1 MAGALDGVKILGFTH
16 FAQGPFALQLLG
28 DLGAEVINIERQ
40 GTGDFNRHFQQLD
53 NLGGEGV
60 FFLAMNRNKRSM
72 SLNLKAPESREIVEK
87 LIAESD
93 VIMTNYRAG
102 ALDRLGFGF
111 EEAKKINPKIVF
123 CEALGYGSS
132 GPYASLPG
140 QDLLAQALSGLTT
153 MIGPDEDGRPVAGGI
168 YEVDVYGSLMLVIGM
183 LSALY
188 YAKQTG
194 IGQKVS
200 VDLLSSGVHMQSQEL
215 ACYLNSGKVP
225 QRPHNHSGHVLQAS
239 PYGVYKTGD
248 GWMVLSTNAG
258 DNPTQLGELIGSS
271 EVAPLMKDNEAKMVN
286 RDQLHTI
293 IENRLVLDTTEHWI
307 EKFRA
312 VGIWC
317 AKVNTYEDLPK
328 DPQILHNGIIKEID
342 HPVAGKFKA
351 IGTPIEFSATPP
363 TIRRT
368 PPALGEHNE
377 EILRELGF
385 GEKDI
390 ERFKNAGIF

>member
-16 FAQGPFALQLLG
+16 FAQGPFALQMLG

-215 ACYLNSGKVP
+215 AYYLNSGKVP

-351 IGTPIEFSATPP
+351 IGTPIEFSETPP

>member
-215 ACYLNSGKVP
+215 AYYLNSGKVP

-286 RDQLHTI
+286 RDQLHSI

>member
-28 DLGAEVINIERQ
+28 DLGAEVTNIERQ

-215 ACYLNSGKVP
+215 AYYLNSGKVP

>member
-188 YAKQTG
+188 YARQTG

-215 ACYLNSGKVP
+215 AYYLNSGKVP

-258 DNPTQLGELIGSS
+258 DNPAQLGELIGSS

-328 DPQILHNGIIKEID
+328 DPQILHNGIIKEIE

-351 IGTPIEFSATPP
+351 IGTPIEFSETPP

-368 PPALGEHNE
+368 PPALGEHND

>member
-188 YAKQTG
+188 YARQTG

-215 ACYLNSGKVP
+215 AYYLNSGKVP

-258 DNPTQLGELIGSS
+258 DNPAQLGELIGSS

>member
-16 FAQGPFALQLLG
+16 FAQGPFALQMLG

-40 GTGDFNRHFQQLD
+40 GSGDFNRHFQQLD

-87 LIAESD
+87 LIAQSD

-111 EEAKKINPKIVF
+111 EQARKINPRIVF

-153 MIGPDEDGRPVAGGI
+153 MIGPDENGRPVAGGI

-215 ACYLNSGKVP
+215 AYFLNSGKVP
-225 QRPHNHSGHVLQAS
+225 QRAHNHSGHVLQAS
-239 PYGVYKTGD
+239 PYGIYKTGD

-258 DNPTQLGELIGSS
+258 DNPAMLGELIGSD
-271 EVAPLMKDNEAKMVN
+271 EVVPLMTDNEAKMAN

-293 IENRLVLDTTEHWI
+293 IENRLVLHPTAYWI

-317 AKVNTYEDLPK
+317 AKVNSYEDLPK
-328 DPQILHNGIIKEID
+328 DPQIIHNGIIKEID

-351 IGTPIEFSATPP
+351 IGTPIEFSETPP

-368 PPALGEHNE
+368 PPALGEHND
-377 EILRELGF
+377 EILQELGF
-385 GEKDI
+385 CDADI
-390 ERFKNAGIF
+390 ERFHLAGIF

>member
-72 SLNLKAPESREIVEK
+72 SLNLKAPQSREIVEK

-215 ACYLNSGKVP
+215 AYYLNSGKVP

-258 DNPTQLGELIGSS
+258 DNPAQLGELIGSS

>member
-16 FAQGPFALQLLG
+16 FAQGPFALQMLG

-40 GTGDFNRHFQQLD
+40 GSGDFNRHFQQLD

-87 LIAESD
+87 LIAQSD

-111 EEAKKINPKIVF
+111 EQARKINPRIVF

-153 MIGPDEDGRPVAGGI
+153 MIGPDENGRPVAGGI

-215 ACYLNSGKVP
+215 AYFLNSGKVP
-225 QRPHNHSGHVLQAS
+225 QRAHNHSGHVLQAS
-239 PYGVYKTGD
+239 PYGIYKTGD

-258 DNPTQLGELIGSS
+258 DNPAMLGELIGSD
-271 EVAPLMKDNEAKMVN
+271 EVVPLMTDNEAKMAN

-293 IENRLVLDTTEHWI
+293 IENRLVLHPTAYWI

-317 AKVNTYEDLPK
+317 AKVNSYEDLPK
-328 DPQILHNGIIKEID
+328 DPQIIHNGIIKEID

-351 IGTPIEFSATPP
+351 IGTPIEFSETPP

-368 PPALGEHNE
+368 PPALGEHND
-377 EILRELGF
+377 EILQELGF
-385 GEKDI
+385 CDADI
-390 ERFKNAGIF
+390 ERFRLAGIF

>member
-16 FAQGPFALQLLG
+16 FAQGPFALQMLG

-40 GTGDFNRHFQQLD
+40 GSGDFNRHFQQLD

-60 FFLAMNRNKRSM
+60 FFRAMNRNKRSM

-87 LIAESD
+87 LIAQSD

-111 EEAKKINPKIVF
+111 EQARKINPRIVF

-153 MIGPDEDGRPVAGGI
+153 MIGPDENGRPVAGGI

-215 ACYLNSGKVP
+215 AYFLNSGKVP
-225 QRPHNHSGHVLQAS
+225 QRAHNHSGHVLQAS
-239 PYGVYKTGD
+239 PYGLYKTGD

-258 DNPTQLGELIGSS
+258 DNPAMLGELIGSD
-271 EVAPLMKDNEAKMVN
+271 EVVPLMTDNEAKMAN

-293 IENRLVLDTTEHWI
+293 IENRLVLHPTAYWI

-317 AKVNTYEDLPK
+317 AKVNSYEDLPK
-328 DPQILHNGIIKEID
+328 DPQIIHNGIIKEID

-351 IGTPIEFSATPP
+351 IGTPIEFSETPP

-368 PPALGEHNE
+368 PPALGEHND
-377 EILRELGF
+377 EILQELGF
-385 GEKDI
+385 CDADI
-390 ERFKNAGIF
+390 ERFRLAGIF

>member
-215 ACYLNSGKVP
+215 AYYLNSGKVP

-312 VGIWC
+312 AGIWC

>member
-215 ACYLNSGKVP
+215 AYYLNSGKVP

-342 HPVAGKFKA
+342 HPVAGTFKA
-351 IGTPIEFSATPP
+351 IGTPIEFSETPP

-377 EILRELGF
+377 EILRELGY
-385 GEKDI
+385 GQADI

>member
-215 ACYLNSGKVP
+215 AYYLNSGKVP

-258 DNPTQLGELIGSS
+258 DNPTQLGELLGSS

>member
-40 GTGDFNRHFQQLD
+40 GSGDFNRHFQQLD

-87 LIAESD
+87 LIAQSD

-111 EEAKKINPKIVF
+111 EQARKINPRIVF

-194 IGQKVS
+194 VGQKVS

-215 ACYLNSGKVP
+215 AYFLNSGKVP
-225 QRPHNHSGHVLQAS
+225 QRAHNHSGHVLQAS
-239 PYGVYKTGD
+239 PYGVYKTED

-258 DNPTQLGELIGSS
+258 DNPTTLGELIGSD
-271 EVAPLMKDNEAKMVN
+271 EVAPLMTDNEAKMVN

-293 IENRLVLDTTEHWI
+293 IENRLVLHPTEYWI

-317 AKVNTYEDLPK
+317 AKVNSYEDLPK
-328 DPQILHNGIIKEID
+328 DPQIIHNGIIKEID
-342 HPVAGKFKA
+342 HPIAGKFKA
-351 IGTPIEFSATPP
+351 VGTPIEFSETPP

-368 PPALGEHNE
+368 PPALGEHND
-377 EILRELGF
+377 EILQELGF
-385 GEKDI
+385 SDADI
-390 ERFKNAGIF
+390 ERFRQAGIF

>member
-60 FFLAMNRNKRSM
+60 FFLAKTRNKRSM

-215 ACYLNSGKVP
+215 AYYLNSGKVP

>member
-1 MAGALDGVKILGFTH
+1 M
-16 FAQGPFALQLLG
+16 
-28 DLGAEVINIERQ
+28 
-40 GTGDFNRHFQQLD
+40 
-53 NLGGEGV
+53 
-60 FFLAMNRNKRSM
+60 
-72 SLNLKAPESREIVEK
+72 
-87 LIAESD
+87 
-93 VIMTNYRAG
+93 
-102 ALDRLGFGF
+102 
-111 EEAKKINPKIVF
+111 
-123 CEALGYGSS
+123 
-132 GPYASLPG
+132 
-140 QDLLAQALSGLTT
+140 
-153 MIGPDEDGRPVAGGI
+153 
-168 YEVDVYGSLMLVIGM
+168 YGSLMLVIGM

-215 ACYLNSGKVP
+215 AYYLNSGKVP

-286 RDQLHTI
+286 RDRLHTI

>member
-215 ACYLNSGKVP
+215 AYYLNSGKVP

-328 DPQILHNGIIKEID
+328 DSQILHNGIIKEID

>member
-215 ACYLNSGKVP
+215 AYYLNSGKVP

-351 IGTPIEFSATPP
+351 IGTPIEFSETPP

-368 PPALGEHNE
+368 PPALGEHND

>member
-72 SLNLKAPESREIVEK
+72 SLNLKASESREIVEK

-188 YAKQTG
+188 YARQTG

-215 ACYLNSGKVP
+215 AYYLNSGKVP

-239 PYGVYKTGD
+239 PYGVYKTKD

-258 DNPTQLGELIGSS
+258 DNPAQLGELIGSS

-293 IENRLVLDTTEHWI
+293 IESRLVLDTTEHWI

-317 AKVNTYEDLPK
+317 AKVNTYEDLPN
-328 DPQILHNGIIKEID
+328 DPQIIHNGIIKEID

-351 IGTPIEFSATPP
+351 IGTPIEFSETPP

-368 PPALGEHNE
+368 PPALGEHND
-377 EILRELGF
+377 EILRELGY
-385 GEKDI
+385 GQADI
-390 ERFKNAGIF
+390 DRLHKAGIF

>member
-16 FAQGPFALQLLG
+16 FAQGPFALQMLG

-40 GTGDFNRHFQQLD
+40 GSGDFNRHFQQLD

-87 LIAESD
+87 LIAQSD

-111 EEAKKINPKIVF
+111 EEARKINPRIVF

-215 ACYLNSGKVP
+215 AYFLNSGKVP
-225 QRPHNHSGHVLQAS
+225 QRAHNHSGHVLQAS

-258 DNPTQLGELIGSS
+258 DNPAMLGELIGSD
-271 EVAPLMKDNEAKMVN
+271 EVAPLMTDNEAKMTN

-293 IENRLVLDTTEHWI
+293 IEGHLVLQPTEYWI

-317 AKVNTYEDLPK
+317 AKVNSYEDLPK
-328 DPQILHNGIIKEID
+328 DPQIIHNGIIKEID
-342 HPVAGKFKA
+342 HPVAGTFKA
-351 IGTPIEFSATPP
+351 IGTPIEFSETPP

-368 PPALGEHNE
+368 PPALGEHND
-377 EILRELGF
+377 EILQELGF
-385 GEKDI
+385 SDVDI
-390 ERFKNAGIF
+390 ERFRQAGIF

>member
-183 LSALY
+183 LSARY

-215 ACYLNSGKVP
+215 AYYLNSGKVP

>member
-200 VDLLSSGVHMQSQEL
+200 VDLLNSGVHMQSQEL
-215 ACYLNSGKVP
+215 AYYLNSGKVP

>member
-215 ACYLNSGKVP
+215 TYYLNSGKVP

>member
-188 YAKQTG
+188 YARQTG

-215 ACYLNSGKVP
+215 AYYLNSGKVP

-258 DNPTQLGELIGSS
+258 DNPSQLGELIGSS
-271 EVAPLMKDNEAKMVN
+271 KVAPLMKDNEAKMVN
-286 RDQLHTI
+286 RDELHTI

-351 IGTPIEFSATPP
+351 IGTPIEFSETPP

-368 PPALGEHNE
+368 PPALGEHND

>member
-215 ACYLNSGKVP
+215 AYYLNSGKVP

-390 ERFKNAGIF
+390 ERFKNVGIF

>member
-215 ACYLNSGKVP
+215 AYYLNSGKVP

-286 RDQLHTI
+286 REQLHTI

-351 IGTPIEFSATPP
+351 IGTPIEFSETPP

-385 GEKDI
+385 SQVDIDRFEK
-390 ERFKNAGIF
+390 AGIF

>member
-215 ACYLNSGKVP
+215 AYYLNSGKVP

-368 PPALGEHNE
+368 VPGLGEHNE
-377 EILRELGF
+377 EILTALGYSAEDIQ
-385 GEKDI
+385 GLKD
-390 ERFKNAGIF
+390 KGVL

>member
-40 GTGDFNRHFQQLD
+40 GTGDFNRTFQQLD

-72 SLNLKAPESREIVEK
+72 SLNLKTPEAREIVEK

-111 EEAKKINPKIVF
+111 EDARKINPRIVF
-123 CEALGYGSS
+123 CEALGYGST
-132 GPYASLPG
+132 GPYAALPG

-188 YAKQTG
+188 HAKQTG
-194 IGQKVS
+194 VGQRVS

-215 ACYLNSGKVP
+215 AYYLNSGKVP
-225 QRPHNHSGHVLQAS
+225 QRAHNHSGHVLQAS
-239 PYGVYKTGD
+239 PYGIYKTQN

-258 DNPTQLGELIGSS
+258 DKPALLGELIGSA
-271 EVAPLMKDNEAKMVN
+271 EVAPLMADNEAKMSN

-293 IENRLVLDTTEHWI
+293 IENRLILQPTEYWI
-307 EKFRA
+307 EKFRS

-317 AKVNTYEDLPK
+317 AKVNSYEDLPN
-328 DPQILHNGIIKEID
+328 DPQIIHNGIIKEID

-351 IGTPIEFSATPP
+351 IGTPIEFSETPP

-368 PPALGEHNE
+368 PPALGEHND
-377 EILRELGF
+377 EILQELGF
-385 GEKDI
+385 SDADI
-390 ERFKNAGIF
+390 ARFHAANIF

>member
-87 LIAESD
+87 LIAESN

-215 ACYLNSGKVP
+215 AYYLNSGKVP

>member
-215 ACYLNSGKVP
+215 AYYLNSGKVP

-377 EILRELGF
+377 EILRDLGF

>member
-111 EEAKKINPKIVF
+111 EEAKKINPQIVF

-215 ACYLNSGKVP
+215 AYYLNSGKVP

-351 IGTPIEFSATPP
+351 IGTPIEFSETPP

-368 PPALGEHNE
+368 PPALGEHND

>member
-16 FAQGPFALQLLG
+16 FAQGPFALQMLG

-40 GTGDFNRHFQQLD
+40 GSGDFNRHFQQLD

-87 LIAESD
+87 LIAQSD

-111 EEAKKINPKIVF
+111 EQARKINPRIVF

-153 MIGPDEDGRPVAGGI
+153 MIGPDENGRPVAGGI

-215 ACYLNSGKVP
+215 AYFLNSGKVP
-225 QRPHNHSGHVLQAS
+225 QRAHNHSGHVLQAS
-239 PYGVYKTGD
+239 PYGIYKTGD

-258 DNPTQLGELIGSS
+258 DNPAMLGELIGSD
-271 EVAPLMKDNEAKMVN
+271 EVVPLMTDNEAKMVN

-293 IENRLVLDTTEHWI
+293 IENRLVLHPTAYWI

-317 AKVNTYEDLPK
+317 AKVNSYEDLPK
-328 DPQILHNGIIKEID
+328 DPQIIHNGIIKEID

-351 IGTPIEFSATPP
+351 IGTPIEFSETPP

-368 PPALGEHNE
+368 PPALGEHND
-377 EILRELGF
+377 EILQELGF
-385 GEKDI
+385 CDADI
-390 ERFKNAGIF
+390 ERFRLAGIF

>member
-72 SLNLKAPESREIVEK
+72 SLNLKTPESREIVEK

-215 ACYLNSGKVP
+215 AYYLNSGKVP

>member
-40 GTGDFNRHFQQLD
+40 GTGDFNRTFQQLD

-72 SLNLKAPESREIVEK
+72 SLNLKAPEAREIVEK

-111 EEAKKINPKIVF
+111 EDAKKINPRIVF
-123 CEALGYGSS
+123 CEALGYGST
-132 GPYASLPG
+132 GPYAALPG

-153 MIGPDEDGRPVAGGI
+153 MIGPDENGRPVAGGI

-188 YAKQTG
+188 HAKQTG
-194 IGQKVS
+194 VGQRVS

-215 ACYLNSGKVP
+215 AYYLNSGKVP

-239 PYGVYKTGD
+239 PYGVYKTQN

-258 DNPTQLGELIGSS
+258 DKPALLGELIGSE
-271 EVAPLMKDNEAKMVN
+271 EVAPLMATNEAKMVN

-293 IENRLVLDTTEHWI
+293 IENRLVLQPTQYWI

-317 AKVNTYEDLPK
+317 AKVNSYEDLPN
-328 DPQILHNGIIKEID
+328 DPQIIHNGIIKEIE

-351 IGTPIEFSATPP
+351 IGTPIEFSETPP

-368 PPALGEHNE
+368 PPALGEHNDE
-377 EILRELGF
+377 VLRELGF
-385 GEKDI
+385 SDADI
-390 ERFKNAGIF
+390 ARFHAANIF

>member
-215 ACYLNSGKVP
+215 AYYLNSGKVP

-258 DNPTQLGELIGSS
+258 DNPTQLGELIGSP

>member
-153 MIGPDEDGRPVAGGI
+153 MIGPDEDGRPVTGGI

-215 ACYLNSGKVP
+215 AYYLNSGKVP

-258 DNPTQLGELIGSS
+258 DNPAQLGELIGSS

-351 IGTPIEFSATPP
+351 IGTPIEFSETPP

-368 PPALGEHNE
+368 PPALGEHND

>member
-215 ACYLNSGKVP
+215 AYYLNSGKVP

-351 IGTPIEFSATPP
+351 IGTPIEFSETPP

-368 PPALGEHNE
+368 PPALGEHND
-377 EILRELGF
+377 EILQELGF